1 MVDIAQNDGRWLVSG
16 NLLLDDVE
24 RLLAQNVMVNGSKV
38 LEVDLSGVTEVDS
51 VAISLLFEWVR
62 QARANQCSLTYSN
75 LPANLISLASLYGV
89 LDFLP
94 LAASSAAS
102 H

>member
-1 MVDIAQNDGRWLVSG
+1 VADITQNDGRWLVSG

-24 RLLAQNVMVNGSKV
+24 TLLAQKVMVDGSRA

-75 LPANLISLASLYGV
+75 LPANLLSLASLYGV
-89 LDFLP
+89 FDFLP
-94 LAASSAAS
+94 QAADSPAG

>member
-1 MVDIAQNDGRWLVSG
+1 MADITQNDGRWLVSG

-24 RLLAQNVMVNGSKV
+24 TLLAQKVMVDGSRA

-75 LPANLISLASLYGV
+75 LPANLLSLASLYGV
-89 LDFLP
+89 FDFLP
-94 LAASSAAS
+94 QAADSAAG